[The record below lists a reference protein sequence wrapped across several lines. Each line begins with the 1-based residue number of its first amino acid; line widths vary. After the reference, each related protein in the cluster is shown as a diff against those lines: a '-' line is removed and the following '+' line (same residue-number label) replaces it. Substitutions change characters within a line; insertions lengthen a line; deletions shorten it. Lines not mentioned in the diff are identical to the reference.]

1 MTLESCFVK
10 FPYIKE
16 YPIYIDGSNAA
27 YSRFKN
33 NKKPSL
39 DDITLLIN
47 HVIVDLKFDRE
58 KIHCSCDPALRYY
71 IDKPIEYEA
80 LIKEE
85 VIVEAPKVADEF
97 ILSFALKHEFCFIIS
112 NDKFREYLD
121 QLPNKQWLDD
131 RKVPF
136 MFLGSKVCLSPNI
149 DFNRID
155 VLPLNDEVDEI
166 IKSFKEEKTTLEIL
180 EKMEQKEGEFDLF

>member
-1 MTLESCFVK
+1 M
-10 FPYIKE
+10 
-16 YPIYIDGSNAA
+16 
-27 YSRFKN
+27 
-33 NKKPSL
+33 
-39 DDITLLIN
+39 
-47 HVIVDLKFDRE
+47 
-58 KIHCSCDPALRYY
+58 IHCIFDTALRYY

-97 ILSFALKHEFCFIIS
+97 ILSFALKHDFCFIIS

-149 DFNRID
+149 DYNRID
-155 VLPLNDEVDEI
+155 VLPLNDEVDEKI
-166 IKSFKEEKTTLEIL
+166 RSFKEEKTTLEIL